1 LKLEQGLEQ
10 ELEQGLVQWL
20 QLVQGREQVMELEQ
34 GLGLERP
41 QLQLKS

>member
-1 LKLEQGLEQ
+1 MKLEQGLEQ